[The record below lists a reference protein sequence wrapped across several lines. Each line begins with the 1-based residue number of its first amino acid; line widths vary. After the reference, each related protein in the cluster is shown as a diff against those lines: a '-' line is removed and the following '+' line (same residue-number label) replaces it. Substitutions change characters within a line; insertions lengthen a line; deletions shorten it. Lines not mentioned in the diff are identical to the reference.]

1 MSRYEKIYS
10 MMIEKLEAEMPS
22 RLSYHSLNHILDV
35 LKSAIELAEM
45 ENLSAVETELLKVAV
60 LFHDAGFIE
69 TVRGHEEV
77 GYSMAKEILPQFGY
91 NESEIKEIGGMIMEQ
106 NSNF

>member
-1 MSRYEKIYS
+1 

-91 NESEIKEIGGMIMEQ
+91 NESEIKEIGGMIKLFVMPI
-106 NSNF
+106 